1 MKFLKIAIITVALTA
16 TAAAFAQTDS
26 MKNMA
31 MDQHSGQGAKIAMH
45 QATGIVKRVDAD
57 NGKVTLAHG
66 PVETLNWPAMT
77 MAFGVKD
84 KSLLNKLS
92 VGKSVQVE
100 FEKRGN
106 SYVITSV
113 K

>member
-1 MKFLKIAIITVALTA
+1 MTTLKIAIITVVLTA
-16 TAAAFAQTDS
+16 TAPAFAQTDS
-26 MKNMA
+26 MKEMG
-31 MDQHSGQGAKIAMH
+31 MDQHSTKGAKAAVH
-45 QATGIVKRVDAD
+45 QATGIVKNVDVD

-66 PVETLNWPAMT
+66 PVATLNWPAMT

-92 VGKSVQVE
+92 VDKSVQVE

-106 SYVITSV
+106 SYVITSA

>member
-1 MKFLKIAIITVALTA
+1 MASLKIAFISVALAA
-16 TAAAFAQTDS
+16 TAPAFAQADS
-26 MKNMA
+26 MKDMA
-31 MDQHSGQGAKIAMH
+31 MDQHSGQGQKAAMH
-45 QATGIVKRVDAD
+45 RATGVVKSVDAD

-66 PVETLNWPAMT
+66 PVDTLNWPAMT

-84 KSLLNKLS
+84 KSLLNKFS

-106 SYVITSV
+106 SYVIASV